1 MYKFIYVFDKKTADS
16 LIAQG
21 FHIVKS
27 DEKKKIYVFENS
39 PEKTMSFSKKE
50 FVFSNTLT
58 F

>member
-1 MYKFIYVFDKKTADS
+1 MGKFIYVFDKETADS
-16 LIAQG
+16 LTAQG
-21 FHIVKS
+21 FNIIKS
-27 DEKKKIYVFENS
+27 DEEKKMYVFENS

>member
-27 DEKKKIYVFENS
+27 DE
-39 PEKTMSFSKKE
+39 EKRYMCLR
-50 FVFSNTLT
+50 TLQRKR
-58 F
+58 

>member
-21 FHIVKS
+21 FNIIKS
-27 DEKKKIYVFENS
+27 NDEKKIYVFENS
-39 PEKTMSFSKKE
+39 QEKVMSFSKKD
-50 FVFSNTLT
+50 FVFSNILT

>member
-1 MYKFIYVFDKKTADS
+1 MYRFIYVFDKKTADD

-21 FHIVKS
+21 FHLIKS
-27 DEKKKIYVFENS
+27 DEQMKVYVLENS
-39 PEKTMSFSKKE
+39 PTIKPTFSKKD

>member
-1 MYKFIYVFDKKTADS
+1 MYKFIYIFDKKTADS

-21 FHIVKS
+21 FNIVKS
-27 DEKKKIYVFENS
+27 DEEKKIYVFENA